1 MKITQKRKVNRY
13 MSFFRNNYGFRVPYQ
28 VLVDGTLCL
37 AALEGQVRVS
47 EQLSKYFQCEL
58 KLLTTQCVILEM
70 EKIGPSI
77 NGALSICKQFA
88 VHKCGHEKKPVLA
101 SKCLESMIADNNP
114 NRYIIAT
121 QDPSLREVARAV
133 PGTPVLYLH
142 FRSPTLEKPS
152 QQSTELAGATIKS
165 SIHDQGCTM
174 ERLRQLKKQELGSQ
188 TGEEKRFKRKK
199 AKGPNPLSCK
209 KKKKKIGTREPLQKA
224 GTSSDQGVRPRK
236 RKRVKIADHIRQE
249 LAARLNVPK
258 TSD

>member
-1 MKITQKRKVNRY
+1 
-13 MSFFRNNYGFRVPYQ
+13 
-28 VLVDGTLCL
+28 
-37 AALEGQVRVS
+37 
-47 EQLSKYFQCEL
+47 
-58 KLLTTQCVILEM
+58 
-70 EKIGPSI
+70 
-77 NGALSICKQFA
+77 
-88 VHKCGHEKKPVLA
+88 
-101 SKCLESMIADNNP
+101 
-114 NRYIIAT
+114 
-121 QDPSLREVARAV
+121 
-133 PGTPVLYLH
+133 
-142 FRSPTLEKPS
+142 
-152 QQSTELAGATIKS
+152 
-165 SIHDQGCTM
+165 M